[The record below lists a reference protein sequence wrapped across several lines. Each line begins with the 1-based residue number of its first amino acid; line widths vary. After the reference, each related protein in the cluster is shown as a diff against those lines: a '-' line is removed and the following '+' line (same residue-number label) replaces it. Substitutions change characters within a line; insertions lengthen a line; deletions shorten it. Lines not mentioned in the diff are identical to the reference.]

1 MEKEKAA
8 QESAKGE
15 TMLFDA
21 KRENV
26 ALQLEAAYRERL
38 ATVHAEVII
47 LVQSSY
53 YLFTHR

>member
-8 QESAKGE
+8 QDSAKGE
-15 TMLFDA
+15 TILFDA

-47 LVQSSY
+47 SVQPSNC
-53 YLFTHR
+53 LFYS